1 MSKIRILLVDD
12 HALFR
17 EGIASVLNSQHDME
31 VVGEASD
38 GLEAVVMARKLRP
51 DVILMDVSM
60 PGSDGLEATRQIK
73 QELPEAR
80 IVMLTVHDE
89 DEKLFDAVR
98 YGAQGY
104 LLKTIRAAQLVEM
117 IHTAHQGEAAINPL
131 LASRILE
138 EFRHLTP
145 AENAP
150 ESGLSD
156 ELLTPREREV
166 LTLVARGLIDRE
178 IARQLTVSVY
188 TVKSHVRSILQKLH
202 VATRHEAA
210 RLARQKSGRN

>member
-1 MSKIRILLVDD
+1 MSKIHILLVDD

-17 EGIASVLNSQHDME
+17 EGISSVLNSQTDME

-60 PGSDGLEATRQIK
+60 PGSDGIEATRQIK
-73 QELPEAR
+73 QELPDAR

-104 LLKTIRAAQLVEM
+104 LLKTIRAGQLVEM
-117 IHTAHQGEAAINPL
+117 IYAAHQGEAAINPL
-131 LASRILE
+131 LASRIMD
-138 EFRHLTP
+138 EFRRLSPTSDMP
-145 AENAP
+145 EN
-150 ESGLSD
+150 GISD

-166 LTLVARGLIDRE
+166 LVLVARGLIDRE

-188 TVKSHVRSILQKLH
+188 TIKSHVRAILQKLH

>member
-117 IHTAHQGEAAINPL
+117 IYAAHQGEAAINPL

-150 ESGLSD
+150 EGGLSD

-210 RLARQKSGRN
+210 RLARQKSSRN